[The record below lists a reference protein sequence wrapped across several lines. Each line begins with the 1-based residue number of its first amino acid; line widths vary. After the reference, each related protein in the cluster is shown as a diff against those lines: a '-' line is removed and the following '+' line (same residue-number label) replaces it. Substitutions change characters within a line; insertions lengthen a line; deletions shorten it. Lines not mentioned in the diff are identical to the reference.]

1 MPDDLLKPAAQT
13 PHDFLLPDLGE
24 GLTEAEIVSWLVKPG
39 DVIAIDQIVVE
50 VESAKSVVELPS
62 PFGGRV
68 VTLHAAAGEVVHKG
82 SPLITVVPVGAE
94 LPTDDLTG
102 RPADVAGS
110 ADASGLAD
118 VAADGPADAARATD
132 AAESAYAAPLAVDRP
147 LDSGMAAGSG
157 AVLVGYGTSE
167 STVRLK
173 RPAGGRFGARVVTP
187 VASAAMPAAMPAGVP
202 ASMLAGVPASMPA
215 GAPAGLPA
223 VSQSLLASA
232 TMLLDPSR
240 RSPVVS
246 PLVRKRAKS
255 HGFDAS
261 QLIGS
266 GPDSLVL
273 RDDVEAAI
281 AALAAQDAA
290 ISSTSGAEATGA
302 DASVAGAAETVAED
316 ALSSAALVVP
326 DAVPHLGTDDLRIP
340 ITGLRKLVAERLSRS
355 RREIPE
361 ATIWLDVDA
370 TELFT
375 AKERLQKS
383 TGERFS
389 LTALIARFVVAGLRQ
404 YPVLNSSLSAD
415 GQAIIQHG
423 RINLGM
429 AAQTPRGLMVP
440 VVHNAQDMTTSQLR
454 DAIVTLV
461 TTSEKGDFPPGS
473 LSGGTFTLNNY
484 GGFGV
489 DGSTPIINFPE
500 VAMLGIGRVLERPWV
515 VEGQLAV
522 RRVMQLSFVFD
533 HRVCDGDVASGFL
546 TYVARCIEEPL
557 LLLGNV

>member
-1 MPDDLLKPAAQT
+1 MVSQMPDLQAPR
-13 PHDFLLPDLGE
+13 DFLLPDLGE

-62 PFGGRV
+62 PFGGLV

-82 SPLITVVPVGAE
+82 SPLISVAAVGAE
-94 LPTDDLTG
+94 IG
-102 RPADVAGS
+102 
-110 ADASGLAD
+110 ADALPLVSDHSRIPDRAHIAD
-118 VAADGPADAARATD
+118 RPRDADRARG
-132 AAESAYAAPLAVDRP
+132 SDRP

-173 RPAGGRFGARVVTP
+173 RPAGGRFGARAAIP
-187 VASAAMPAAMPAGVP
+187 VAFPTTV
-202 ASMLAGVPASMPA
+202 
-215 GAPAGLPA
+215 
-223 VSQSLLASA
+223 
-232 TMLLDPSR
+232 LLDPSR

-261 QLIGS
+261 QLAGS

-281 AALAAQDAA
+281 AALAVQDKFSAVQDAGNSA
-290 ISSTSGAEATGA
+290 LSATPGSSQASG
-302 DASVAGAAETVAED
+302 DASVLLATETAATPAH
-316 ALSSAALVVP
+316 SGTALVVP

-340 ITGLRKLVAERLSRS
+340 ITGLRKVVAERLSRS

-404 YPVLNSSLSAD
+404 YPILNSSLSAD

-423 RINLGM
+423 RINLGL

-440 VVHNAQDMTTSQLR
+440 VVHDAQDMTTSQLR

-500 VAMLGIGRVLERPWV
+500 VAMIGIGRVLERPWV
-515 VEGQLAV
+515 VDGQLAV